1 MPGSPLTIPNN
12 EFGPWPAYIATFKAG
27 GAIAFGDVVMSTD
40 SIAVTA
46 ATTGTQALKGV
57 AMRDARLT
65 SYVLDNV
72 VPVLLFGTAV
82 VITDAAVT
90 VGAVVE
96 ASSVVAAGRVRS
108 YVEGADVNKVSIE
121 KVIGRALTAGGAA
134 AKALVAVGW

>member
-1 MPGSPLTIPNN
+1 MPGSPLTIPNV
-12 EFGPWPAYIATFKAG
+12 EVGPWPAYVATFKAG
-27 GAIAFGDVVMSTD
+27 GAIVFGDVVMSTD
-40 SIAVTA
+40 SISVTA

-57 AMRDARLT
+57 ALRDTIKA
-65 SYVLDNV
+65 SYVTNDI
-72 VPVLLFGTAV
+72 VPVLMFGTAV

-121 KVIGRALTAGGAA
+121 KIIGRALTAGGAA